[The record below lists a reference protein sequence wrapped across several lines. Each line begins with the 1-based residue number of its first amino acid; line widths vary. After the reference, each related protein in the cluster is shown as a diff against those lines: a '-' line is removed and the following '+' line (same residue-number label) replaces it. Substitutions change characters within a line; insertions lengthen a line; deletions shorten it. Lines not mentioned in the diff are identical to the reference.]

1 MKIKLFCDKCEC
13 PACCEPNKIMVVIPH
28 GKQYSIEITDK
39 LLYEFYCEKGH
50 LNRFYITNP
59 KYELL
64 FDMGLCAYFN
74 GFYREAVLD
83 FAASLERFYESCTN
97 IFLIARYP
105 DQNICGEKIEQLW
118 KPISRQSERQY
129 GAFLSSY
136 MMIKGHL
143 PKLFSEKQT
152 EFRNKVTH
160 QGFFPK
166 ENDTLMYAKAVA
178 EFIISVIEELTDG
191 FKADKLGSFR
201 FSETVQNNNQI
212 NKEMREK
219 CLPSDEIINGHTI
232 FSFFRNHHYSKEG
245 WFDCML
251 KEFRG
256 SYGDCYDA

>member
-1 MKIKLFCDKCEC
+1 
-13 PACCEPNKIMVVIPH
+13 
-28 GKQYSIEITDK
+28 
-39 LLYEFYCEKGH
+39 
-50 LNRFYITNP
+50 
-59 KYELL
+59 
-64 FDMGLCAYFN
+64 
-74 GFYREAVLD
+74 
-83 FAASLERFYESCTN
+83 
-97 IFLIARYP
+97 
-105 DQNICGEKIEQLW
+105 
-118 KPISRQSERQY
+118 
-129 GAFLSSY
+129 

-219 CLPSDEIINGHTI
+219 GLPSDEIINGHTI